1 MVEADADVR
10 ETPDIY
16 GAYPRLSEQQ
26 IAVLQNYGEV
36 RPTRKGQVLFREGDK
51 SCDFYVVLDGIVAI
65 VEGYGYDDKI
75 IGVHGPGR
83 FLGELGLLIGEALFV
98 TAVVQQPGQV
108 LAVPVDQL
116 RKLVS
121 QDTALGDLIL
131 RAYLIRRSMLIG
143 LGTGFKIVG
152 SRYSP
157 DTRRLREFAIRNRLP
172 HRWIDLEDDPKAE
185 KLLDSLGIRADETPV
200 VIWGGDCV
208 LRNPSNSDLARA
220 IGLHVLDTGEA
231 ACDLLVV
238 GAGPAGLA
246 AAVYG
251 ASEGLT
257 TITLDALATGGQAG
271 TSPRIENYLGF
282 PSGISGS
289 ELAERAVIQAEKFGA
304 KVDVPARAIGLGQ
317 QDGHHVI
324 TLDDGTSITSRTI
337 VIATGARYRKL
348 PVPRLEEFEGVSVYY
363 AATQVEVQRC
373 RNDPVVVVGGGN
385 SAGQASLFL
394 AKSASRVV
402 LIVRHGDLGKDM
414 SRYLVDQIERHDRID
429 VLAHTEVREVRGQDG
444 VLEAVIVEDNQTG
457 ERRQL
462 PARAMFVFIGAEP
475 HVDWLGQQ
483 VALDEK
489 GFVLTGSD
497 AARAAASHPMPDG
510 DPVHDRP
517 PLLLETT
524 RHGVFAAGDVRSG
537 SIKRVAAAA
546 GEGAMVVRLIHEHLD
561 GAGTRSS
568 VSP

>member
-1 MVEADADVR
+1 
-10 ETPDIY
+10 
-16 GAYPRLSEQQ
+16 
-26 IAVLQNYGEV
+26 
-36 RPTRKGQVLFREGDK
+36 
-51 SCDFYVVLDGIVAI
+51 
-65 VEGYGYDDKI
+65 
-75 IGVHGPGR
+75 
-83 FLGELGLLIGEALFV
+83 
-98 TAVVQQPGQV
+98 
-108 LAVPVDQL
+108 
-116 RKLVS
+116 
-121 QDTALGDLIL
+121 
-131 RAYLIRRSMLIG
+131 
-143 LGTGFKIVG
+143 
-152 SRYSP
+152 
-157 DTRRLREFAIRNRLP
+157 
-172 HRWIDLEDDPKAE
+172 
-185 KLLDSLGIRADETPV
+185 
-200 VIWGGDCV
+200 
-208 LRNPSNSDLARA
+208 
-220 IGLHVLDTGEA
+220 
-231 ACDLLVV
+231 
-238 GAGPAGLA
+238 
-246 AAVYG
+246 
-251 ASEGLT
+251 
-257 TITLDALATGGQAG
+257 
-271 TSPRIENYLGF
+271 
-282 PSGISGS
+282 
-289 ELAERAVIQAEKFGA
+289 
-304 KVDVPARAIGLGQ
+304 
-317 QDGHHVI
+317 
-324 TLDDGTSITSRTI
+324 
-337 VIATGARYRKL
+337 
-348 PVPRLEEFEGVSVYY
+348 
-363 AATQVEVQRC
+363 
-373 RNDPVVVVGGGN
+373 VVVVGGGN

-561 GAGTRSS
+561 GAATRSS